1 MERSLKGACVVAVA
15 ILAAGC
21 SITMPF
27 DRAPSSALA
36 SDAEITTGSIAP
48 RPPKDTALPP
58 GQVSPFSPKL
68 DEEDWRRARAAMG
81 TALDPQGNGGN
92 VRWENSDSGYSG
104 SFAPVGNPFLIK
116 DDICRNFVA
125 MVSLK
130 EPDQWFQ
137 GNACRINS
145 SEWAIKDM
153 TPWKKPG

>member
-1 MERSLKGACVVAVA
+1 MAC

-27 DRAPSSALA
+27 ERAPASAVA

-48 RPPKDTALPP
+48 RPPKDTSLPP
-58 GQVSPFSPKL
+58 GQVSPFSPKI

-81 TALDPQGNGGN
+81 TALDPQGNGSP
-92 VRWENSDSGYSG
+92 VRWENTDSGNKG
-104 SFAPVGNPFLIK
+104 SFAAVGNPFLIK
-116 DDICRNFVA
+116 DEICRSFIA

-137 GNACRINS
+137 GSACRINA
-145 SEWAIKDM
+145 SEWAIKDV
-153 TPWKKPG
+153 TASKKL